1 MNFSDTIGISAS
13 GMQAQA
19 KRLQVAA
26 ENLANSETTG
36 STPGSDPYRRKTIT
50 FKEILNRDTGVSSVS
65 VKEIGEDPSSFETH
79 YDPSHPAADRNGLVK
94 LPNVDAMTEI
104 MDTHEA
110 QHSYEANLN
119 AMQVTRSMLTR
130 TINLMK

>member
-1 MNFSDTIGISAS
+1 MDFSNTIDVSAA
-13 GMQAQA
+13 GMRAQA

-26 ENLANSETTG
+26 ENIANAETTG

-50 FKEILNRDTGVSSVS
+50 FKEALNRTSGVSSVVIKGVGQDQS
-65 VKEIGEDPSSFETH
+65 PFETR
-79 YDPSHPAADRNGLVK
+79 YDPSHPAANAQGQVK
-94 LPNVDAMTEI
+94 MPNVNMTVEI

-119 AMQVTRSMLTR
+119 TMQLTRSMLTR

>member
-1 MNFSDTIGISAS
+1 MDFSDTMGVSAA
-13 GMQAQA
+13 GMRAQA

-26 ENLANSETTG
+26 ENLANKETTG
-36 STPGSDPYRRKTIT
+36 TTPGSDPYRRKTVT
-50 FKEILNRDTGVSSVS
+50 FKEVLNRASGVSSVGI
-65 VKEIGEDPSSFETH
+65 KEVGQDQTPFETR
-79 YDPSHPAADRNGLVK
+79 YDPSHPAADSNGLVK
-94 LPNVDAMTEI
+94 MPNVNTMVEI

-119 AMQVTRSMLTR
+119 TMQITRSMMTR